1 MTTGCQNYIALF
13 VNYVGG
19 EKKVAFGTKS
29 IFLIEHGFKIVLIV
43 TSETKSQDFAK
54 YFLITDV
61 PLSVII

>member
-1 MTTGCQNYIALF
+1 M
-13 VNYVGG
+13 NYVGG